1 LSRYWT
7 VAYCNRQE
15 RGAFEALQKNVLR
28 AMQLNIFENADKPQD
43 VVEAYTFTF
52 SYSQCG
58 AVNGATLAS
67 VELKGPRGETMT
79 VRNARHA
86 LNMFVRQLI
95 TLCQTMPQL
104 PGESKGAISNDLS

>member
-1 LSRYWT
+1 
-7 VAYCNRQE
+7 
-15 RGAFEALQKNVLR
+15 
-28 AMQLNIFENADKPQD
+28 MQLNIFEDADKPQD
-43 VVEAYTFTF
+43 VVESYTFTF
-52 SYSQCG
+52 NYSHSHSS
-58 AVNGATLAS
+58 NGATLAN

-104 PGESKGAISNDLS
+104 PGE